1 MKIKL
6 SQIER
11 ARRDT
16 SNRIKIVKN
25 GQYMERIEFVDISLK
40 WIRPSKLQI
49 SQGLEGGLTTMLP
62 LLLFET
68 DH

>member
-1 MKIKL
+1 MKIEM

-25 GQYMERIEFVDISLK
+25 GQNMEIIEFADISLK

-49 SQGLEGGLTTMLP
+49 SQG
-62 LLLFET
+62 
-68 DH
+68 